1 MILLAQYLKANR
13 IGLLVWT
20 LAHMTLILMVAA
32 SATAIETQTDYLF
45 RAFSEW
51 MPRGLQSFLG
61 LAPGM
66 SKIDSYIQAK
76 TGALLSLTL
85 PIYATLL
92 AAGVVTREVD
102 SGTAD
107 FLLALP
113 TRRRDIMLSRWV
125 GMCLNL
131 AALAVTSWGA
141 VVLGLKAK
149 GLTGSFYGY
158 FWMCINCFLLAVA
171 IGSINLAASVWIN
184 DYSSGVRILLAVVVG
199 LFFVDLGVRIADLPY
214 AARFFN
220 PFSHYDPAYAIKN
233 GGMPAG
239 SVLTLLFMSAASLI
253 VAVKKFDE
261 KQIET

>member
-20 LAHMTLILMVAA
+20 LSHVTLILMVVA
-32 SATAIETQTDYLF
+32 SATAVETQADYIF
-45 RAFSEW
+45 KAFSEW
-51 MPRGLQSFLG
+51 IPRGLQSLLG

-76 TGALLSLTL
+76 TGSVLSLTL

-107 FLLALP
+107 FLLSLP
-113 TRRRDIMLSRWV
+113 TRRRDIILSRWV

-131 AALAVTSWGA
+131 SVLAITSWGV

-149 GLTGSFYGY
+149 GLVGSFYGY
-158 FWMCINCFLLAVA
+158 FWMCINCLLLAVT
-171 IGSINLAASVWIN
+171 IGSINLAASIWIN
-184 DYSSGVRILLAVVVG
+184 DYSSGVRILLAIVVG
-199 LFFVDLGVRIADLPY
+199 LFFIDLGMRIADLPF
-214 AARFFN
+214 AWRFFN
-220 PFSHYDPAYAIKN
+220 PFSYYDPAYAIKN
-233 GGMPAG
+233 GGMPA
-239 SVLTLLFMSAASLI
+239 SSLLTLLFMSAVSLVI
-253 VAVKKFDE
+253 ALKKFDDKE
-261 KQIET
+261 IET